1 MRAPDLPVILPE
13 FFTVVLFSQELD
25 TDIPYVFP
33 LITFELT
40 MLMVPFPILAMLIPS
55 LSDPVL
61 VSVFIIVIFVLFV
74 ISIALLLP
82 IVIPFLSP
90 LIVP

>member
-1 MRAPDLPVILPE
+1 MRAPDLPAILPE
-13 FFTVVLFSQELD
+13 FFTIVLFLQELD

-33 LITFELT
+33 LINFELT

-55 LSDPVL
+55 LFVPVIL
-61 VSVFIIVIFVLFV
+61 SVFIIVILVLFV

-82 IVIPFLSP
+82 TDIPLLFP